1 MKTEMSPE
9 KIKEFFES
17 LEKKKVHY
25 IVIAGVGL
33 DGKRGHLT
41 RPHQDLDVLCS
52 KSDLPLINKFL
63 ENLGYTG
70 KKYNNLYK
78 VFDNNSWKIDIELVT
93 FEKDEAVIYES
104 IAITRFPKSLFEHP
118 QRGHINKVEF
128 NIAPNELLK
137 SWWEYSRKGNDAEY
151 VENLPV
157 NTQQIQKIK
166 WILREKLEK

>member
-1 MKTEMSPE
+1 MSPE

-78 VFDNNSWKIDIELVT
+78 VFDNNS
-93 FEKDEAVIYES
+93 
-104 IAITRFPKSLFEHP
+104 
-118 QRGHINKVEF
+118 
-128 NIAPNELLK
+128 
-137 SWWEYSRKGNDAEY
+137 
-151 VENLPV
+151 
-157 NTQQIQKIK
+157 
-166 WILREKLEK
+166 